1 MSVLR
6 MSVLRR
12 GSEQRRPKTPALE
25 PRRLLLPPSLPL
37 LPPASEPR
45 PKTSEPRTPLLRML
59 EASEGRRALSTD
71 QRRLLRWLLIV
82 LSPPPSGTCS
92 PASPTTSGVIG
103 ASACS
108 PPPFGV
114 SRRAVELGR
123 CCCCCCGR
131 QESASD
137 VIEILRERE
146 SRGVDDRRGVSAG
159 AIGAIGGE
167 HADRRSSLRPSEAR
181 SRHLDLDLCGAVARQ
196 PRMPSA
202 AVSCGGGRRGKNA
215 RRERA

>member
-108 PPPFGV
+108 PLPFGV
-114 SRRAVELGR
+114 SRRAVELAR
-123 CCCCCCGR
+123 CCCCCCCGR

-181 SRHLDLDLCGAVARQ
+181 SRHLDLDL
-196 PRMPSA
+196 
-202 AVSCGGGRRGKNA
+202 RRGSAPAANA
-215 RRERA
+215 FCSRVLWWR